1 MYEDV
6 GIRKE
11 IAIQKVHRVIN
22 EENRH
27 GPKSVTQ
34 AHRITSKGNR
44 TNGDAEL
51 TPKFL
56 DVYKEIPV
64 SANRQY
70 TLLRLV
76 TQPSEPIQQ
85 KAQETNLSET
95 YLKQVEENLKSG
107 KVWAEKEGI
116 GFGLGGRRDQS
127 NQ

>member
-11 IAIQKVHRVIN
+11 IAIQKVHRILN
-22 EENRH
+22 EEVRR
-27 GPKSVTQ
+27 GSKSVTQ
-34 AHRITSKGNR
+34 AHRITAKGNR

-56 DVYKEIPV
+56 DVFKEIPF

-76 TQPSEPIQQ
+76 TQLPEPIQQ

-95 YLKQVEENLKSG
+95 YLKQVEEDLKMDLVLVVDETSQTN
-107 KVWAEKEGI
+107 
-116 GFGLGGRRDQS
+116 R
-127 NQ
+127 